1 MKHCGCTLDCLKT
14 NLTLL
19 RTFDGALQCV
29 CVSPHKG
36 ISLATC
42 HSVNV
47 QIEVVGCDLYTQ
59 I

>member
-1 MKHCGCTLDCLKT
+1 MKHGGCTLDCLKT
-14 NLTLL
+14 
-19 RTFDGALQCV
+19 FDGALQYVCV

-36 ISLATC
+36 ISLATP